1 MLFPAH
7 IKDSCTGVSRLAC
20 DDMSPMAT
28 CVYGKCK
35 CHAGFIETI
44 TMCKC
49 PAGKTL
55 NKGGDGCIDCE
66 FAITDFLVTMYS

>member
-1 MLFPAH
+1 MFTHARYLIAR

-20 DDMSPMAT
+20 DTMSPIAS
-28 CVYGKCK
+28 CQAGKCR
-35 CHAGFIETI
+35 CGTDFIET

-55 NKGGDGCIDCE
+55 NADGDGCVDGR
-66 FAITDFLVTMYS
+66 